1 MIKAS
6 IKVGLTMALSLKA
19 STLDKST
26 LLLKQVPYIYHPIWF
41 KKEQAKVQVLLDFSS
56 KVNVITPVYTVRLG
70 LKI

>member
-1 MIKAS
+1 MTKAS

-41 KKEQAKVQVLLDFSS
+41 KKE
-56 KVNVITPVYTVRLG
+56 
-70 LKI
+70 